1 MFMSNSQKAASLISA
16 SGFVETRVPHL
27 SIRHQFPFI
36 LAVTDTSKN
45 KRLTSF
51 QLMFKFKIRS
61 MTDQTDY
68 MEDIPINFG
77 LGNFAF
83 VYSPWVVFQLLM
95 FGRH

>member
-45 KRLTSF
+45 KRLTCF

-68 MEDIPINFG
+68 MEDITYQFW
-77 LGNFAF
+77 A
-83 VYSPWVVFQLLM
+83 
-95 FGRH
+95 R